1 VSTLALYSPVR
12 SALHRTPAGLKLAA
26 LAALSV
32 LLFAVPEL
40 PVAVGA
46 LAVVVVLA
54 LAGAR
59 LTPRQLIAQV
69 RPLWLWLVG
78 LLVFHALVT
87 DLPTGAL
94 AVVRLLALV
103 LAAAVVTTTSR
114 VAELVA
120 VIEWLCAPLRLFG
133 VRPARIGLAIAMTL
147 RFIPLVAE
155 RAERIREAQA
165 ARGGTVRGI
174 RAWTTTAVPLL
185 VQVLQ
190 MAHTTAEALDARGAD
205 DDAPPAR
212 PARRGRR

>member
-1 VSTLALYSPVR
+1 MSTLALYSPGPSV
-12 SALHRTPAGLKLAA
+12 LHRTPAGLKLAL

-40 PVAVGA
+40 PVTIGA
-46 LAVVVVLA
+46 LAVVVLLA

-59 LTPRQLIAQV
+59 LTPGQVVAQV

-78 LLVFHALVT
+78 LLIFHAIVT
-87 DLPTGAL
+87 DLATGAL

-147 RFIPLVAE
+147 RFIPLIAE

-165 ARGGTVRGI
+165 ARGATRPLFLSL
-174 RAWTTTAVPLL
+174 VPLL

-190 MAHTTAEALDARGAD
+190 LAHTTAEALDARGAD
-205 DDAPPAR
+205 DEAPPRALW
-212 PARRGRR
+212 RRT

>member
-1 VSTLALYSPVR
+1 MSALALYSPGR
-12 SALHRTPAGLKLAA
+12 SVLHRTPAGLKLAA

-40 PVAVGA
+40 SVASTA

-59 LTPRQLIAQV
+59 LTPRQLVAQL
-69 RPLWLWLVG
+69 RPVWLWLVG
-78 LLVFHALVT
+78 LLVFHVLVT
-87 DLPTGAL
+87 DLTTGAL

-103 LAAAVVTTTSR
+103 LGAAVVTTTSR

-120 VIEWLCAPLRLFG
+120 VIEWLCAPLRLLG

-165 ARGGTVRGI
+165 ARGATRPLFLSL
-174 RAWTTTAVPLL
+174 VPLL

-190 MAHTTAEALDARGAD
+190 LAHTTAEALDARGAD
-205 DDAPPAR
+205 DEAPPRAVW
-212 PARRGRR
+212 RRR

>member
-1 VSTLALYSPVR
+1 MSTLALYSPRR
-12 SALHRTPAGLKLAA
+12 SLLHRTPAGLELAA

-32 LLFAVPEL
+32 LLFVVPRL
-40 PVAVGA
+40 SVAATA

-59 LTPRQLIAQV
+59 FTPGELLAAL
-69 RPLWLWLVG
+69 RPVWLWLAG
-78 LLVFHALVT
+78 LLVFHLVVT
-87 DLPTGAL
+87 DLATGAL
-94 AVVRLLALV
+94 AVVRLATLV
-103 LAAAVVTTTSR
+103 LAAAVVTATSR

-120 VIEWLCAPLRLFG
+120 VIEWLCAPLRLAG

-165 ARGGTVRGI
+165 ARGASRPVFLML
-174 RAWTTTAVPLL
+174 VPLL

-190 MAHTTAEALDARGAD
+190 LAHTTSEALDARGAD
-205 DDAPPAR
+205 DEAPPRAFW
-212 PARRGRR
+212 RRS

>member
-1 VSTLALYSPVR
+1 VSTLALYSPVPGV
-12 SALHRTPAGLKLAA
+12 LHRTPAGIKLAV

-40 PVAVGA
+40 PVAAVA

-59 LTPRQLIAQV
+59 LTPRQLFAQL
-69 RPLWLWLVG
+69 RPVWLWLVG
-78 LLVFHALVT
+78 LLVFHLIVT
-87 DLPTGAL
+87 DLVTGAVAVLRL
-94 AVVRLLALV
+94 ATLV
-103 LAAAVVTTTSR
+103 LAAALVTTTSR

-120 VIEWLCAPLRLFG
+120 VIEWLCAPLQLIG

-147 RFIPLVAE
+147 RFIPLIAE

-165 ARGGTVRGI
+165 ARGATRPLFLSL
-174 RAWTTTAVPLL
+174 VPLL

-190 MAHTTAEALDARGAD
+190 LAHTTAEALDARGAD
-205 DDAPPAR
+205 DEAPPRAFW
-212 PARRGRR
+212 RRA

>member
-1 VSTLALYSPVR
+1 MSALALYSPGR
-12 SALHRTPAGLKLAA
+12 SVLHRTPAGLKLAA

-40 PVAVGA
+40 SVASTA

-59 LTPRQLIAQV
+59 LTPRQLVAQL
-69 RPLWLWLVG
+69 RPVWLWLVG
-78 LLVFHALVT
+78 LLVFHVLVT
-87 DLPTGAL
+87 DLTTGAL

-103 LAAAVVTTTSR
+103 LGAAVVTTTSR

-120 VIEWLCAPLRLFG
+120 VIEWLCAPLRLLG

-165 ARGGTVRGI
+165 ARGATRPLFLSL
-174 RAWTTTAVPLL
+174 VPLV

-190 MAHTTAEALDARGAD
+190 LAHTIAEALDARGAD
-205 DDAPPAR
+205 DEAPPRAVW
-212 PARRGRR
+212 RRR

>member
-1 VSTLALYSPVR
+1 MSALALYSPR
-12 SALHRTPAGLKLAA
+12 HSLLHRTPAGVKLAA

-32 LLFAVPEL
+32 LLFTVPRL
-40 PVAVGA
+40 PLAGTA

-59 LTPRQLIAQV
+59 FTPGELLAQL
-69 RPLWLWLVG
+69 RPVWLWLAG
-78 LLVFHALVT
+78 LLVFHLVVT
-87 DLPTGAL
+87 DLATGAL
-94 AVVRLLALV
+94 AVVRLATLV
-103 LAAAVVTTTSR
+103 LAAAVVTATSR

-120 VIEWLCAPLRLFG
+120 VIEWLCAPLRLAG

-165 ARGGTVRGI
+165 ARGASRPVFLML
-174 RAWTTTAVPLL
+174 VPLL

-190 MAHTTAEALDARGAD
+190 LAHTTAEALDARGAD
-205 DDAPPAR
+205 DEAPPRAVW
-212 PARRGRR
+212 RRR

>member
-1 VSTLALYSPVR
+1 MSTLALYSPVR

-32 LLFAVPEL
+32 LLFTVPKL

-46 LAVVVVLA
+46 LAAVVVLA

-87 DLPTGAL
+87 DLSTGAL

-133 VRPARIGLAIAMTL
+133 VRPGRIGLAIAMTL

-165 ARGGTVRGI
+165 ARGATRPMFLSL
-174 RAWTTTAVPLL
+174 VPLL

-190 MAHTTAEALDARGAD
+190 LAHTTADALDARGAD
-205 DDAPPAR
+205 DEAPPRALW
-212 PARRGRR
+212 RRA

>member
-54 LAGAR
+54 LTGAR

-165 ARGGTVRGI
+165 ARGATRPMFLSL
-174 RAWTTTAVPLL
+174 VPLL

-190 MAHTTAEALDARGAD
+190 LAHTTAEALDARGAD
-205 DDAPPAR
+205 DEAPPRALW
-212 PARRGRR
+212 RRA

>member
-1 VSTLALYSPVR
+1 MSALALYSPAR
-12 SALHRTPAGLKLAA
+12 SVLHRTPAGLKLAA

-40 PVAVGA
+40 SVASTA

-59 LTPRQLIAQV
+59 LTPRQLVAQL
-69 RPLWLWLVG
+69 RPVWLWLVG
-78 LLVFHALVT
+78 LLVFHVLVT
-87 DLPTGAL
+87 DLTTGAL

-103 LAAAVVTTTSR
+103 LGAAVVTTTSR

-120 VIEWLCAPLRLFG
+120 VIEWLCAPLRLLG

-165 ARGGTVRGI
+165 ARGATRPLFLSL
-174 RAWTTTAVPLL
+174 VPLL

-190 MAHTTAEALDARGAD
+190 LAHTIAEALDARGAD
-205 DDAPPAR
+205 DEAPPRAVW
-212 PARRGRR
+212 RRR

>member
-165 ARGGTVRGI
+165 ARGATRPMFLSL
-174 RAWTTTAVPLL
+174 VPLL

-190 MAHTTAEALDARGAD
+190 LAHTTADALDARGAD
-205 DDAPPAR
+205 DEAPPRALW
-212 PARRGRR
+212 RRA

>member
-12 SALHRTPAGLKLAA
+12 SALHRTPAGLKLAT

-165 ARGGTVRGI
+165 ARGATRPMFLSL
-174 RAWTTTAVPLL
+174 VPLL

-190 MAHTTAEALDARGAD
+190 LAHTTADALDARGAD
-205 DDAPPAR
+205 DEAPPRALW
-212 PARRGRR
+212 RRA

>member
-94 AVVRLLALV
+94 AVARLLALV

-165 ARGGTVRGI
+165 ARGATRPMFLSL
-174 RAWTTTAVPLL
+174 VPLL

-190 MAHTTAEALDARGAD
+190 LAHTTAEALDARGAD
-205 DDAPPAR
+205 DEAPPRALW
-212 PARRGRR
+212 RRA